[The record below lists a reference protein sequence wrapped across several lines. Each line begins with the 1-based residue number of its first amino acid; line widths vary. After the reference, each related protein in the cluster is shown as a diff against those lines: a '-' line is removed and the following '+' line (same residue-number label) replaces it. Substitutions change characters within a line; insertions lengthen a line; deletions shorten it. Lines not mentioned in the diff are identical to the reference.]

1 MFLSA
6 SREKVRARI
15 WDGSMGHRFRISENP
30 RDPCNP
36 CSRLET
42 YMQIVNNYYRGTIME
57 NHILWLNKKEVESLL
72 DMKGTLQVVEEAFR
86 QHGMKK
92 VQMPPKLYLYF
103 KKHNGDLR
111 TMPAY
116 LEEADITGVKIV
128 NVHPD
133 NPKIGLPTVMA
144 LVILNSTTTGAPL
157 AVMDGTLL
165 TDMRTGAAGGV
176 AVKYLAR
183 KNSKVVGFVGS
194 GNQARTQL
202 MAINEVSDIG
212 EVKVTSISEK
222 SSLAFKDVMETKVDC
237 EISVKRN
244 IQEVCDCDILV
255 TTTPSRE
262 PVVMNEWIA
271 DGTHIN
277 AIGAD
282 AAGKEELD
290 PAILKR
296 AKVVVDDIPQ
306 ASHSGEVNVPI
317 SKKLITVKDICCE
330 LGEVITGK
338 KKARMSDSDITV
350 FDSTGLAI
358 QDVAT
363 ADMVYQ
369 KALKANMGMR
379 LQQF

>member
-1 MFLSA
+1 
-6 SREKVRARI
+6 
-15 WDGSMGHRFRISENP
+15 
-30 RDPCNP
+30 
-36 CSRLET
+36 
-42 YMQIVNNYYRGTIME
+42 ME
-57 NHILWLNKKEVESLL
+57 NQILWLNRKEVESLL
-72 DMKGTLQVVEEAFR
+72 DMKGALAVVEEAFR
-86 QHGMKK
+86 QHGLKK

-116 LEEADITGVKIV
+116 LEEQDITGVKIV

-133 NPKIGLPTVMA
+133 NPKKGLPTVMA
-144 LVILNSTTTGAPL
+144 LVILNSTETGAPI
-157 AVMDGTLL
+157 AVMDGTYL
-165 TDMRTGAAGGV
+165 TDMRTGAGGGV

-183 KNSKVVGFVGS
+183 RNAKTVGFVGT

-202 MAINEVSDIG
+202 LAINEVMDID
-212 EVKVTSISEK
+212 EVKATSTSEK
-222 SSLAFKDVMETKVDC
+222 STLAFKDDMEKKVNCD
-237 EISVKRN
+237 IIPKKSIR
-244 IQEVCDCDILV
+244 EVCDCDILI

-262 PVVMNEWIA
+262 PIVMNDWIA
-271 DGTHIN
+271 EGTHIN

-290 PAILKR
+290 PMLLKR
-296 AKVVVDDIPQ
+296 AKVVVDDLPQ
-306 ASHSGEVNVPI
+306 ASHSGEVNVPL
-317 SKKLITVKDICCE
+317 SKGLLTVKDIFCE

-338 KKARMSDSDITV
+338 KKARTKDSDITV

-363 ADMVYQ
+363 ANLVYQ
-369 KALKANMGMR
+369 KALKANMGMK